1 MSTAFKDCS
10 LFIYIP
16 ISASES
22 PDHSSL
28 SNAVWLFLFFLNV
41 IAAGAGA
48 AAAIIILPSDV
59 KVP

>member
-1 MSTAFKDCS
+1 MIIF
-10 LFIYIP
+10 
-16 ISASES
+16 
-22 PDHSSL
+22 
-28 SNAVWLFLFFLNV
+28 VFLNV